1 MSSTNQQVPP
11 KTSAEM
17 FTLHVFRND
26 TQIGQTMCRRIEIVN
41 GPGRD
46 LTSYNCNAFPPFRI
60 RRGDGLDSHRIYCDS
75 LLLPLHGSDGV
86 TLPRDIALGLP
97 KYRMVPARSR
107 ADVDLPI
114 RIRELLATFGVT
126 GLGLL
131 VAHSH
136 RCAFA
141 LALVDHICMDRYIQ
155 STHRCLRPPVRA
167 LTPVC
172 LPMTDST

>member
-11 KTSAEM
+11 KTPAEM
-17 FTLHVFRND
+17 STLHVFRND

-97 KYRMVPARSR
+97 K
-107 ADVDLPI
+107 
-114 RIRELLATFGVT
+114 
-126 GLGLL
+126 
-131 VAHSH
+131 
-136 RCAFA
+136 
-141 LALVDHICMDRYIQ
+141 
-155 STHRCLRPPVRA
+155 
-167 LTPVC
+167 
-172 LPMTDST
+172 